1 MNDLH
6 SELQQ
11 TIRHLQQIAGEL
23 ESKKQLPTRFR
34 SKNQQGNQ
42 KPYQKPYQK
51 LYQKL
56 SKNLNDIKNQQQ
68 VIQQDD
74 KVLKDNQNWLKKSI
88 VILMNEL
95 HDNQG
100 NVVPYWG
107 LLP

>member
-1 MNDLH
+1 MNHLH

-11 TIRHLQQIAGEL
+11 TIRHLQQIVDDL
-23 ESKKQLPTRFR
+23 ENQKQLPLRSR
-34 SKNQQGNQ
+34 SKKQQGNQ

-56 SKNLNDIKNQQQ
+56 SQKLNDIKNQQQ

-95 HDNQG
+95 HDNKG

-107 LLP
+107 LIT